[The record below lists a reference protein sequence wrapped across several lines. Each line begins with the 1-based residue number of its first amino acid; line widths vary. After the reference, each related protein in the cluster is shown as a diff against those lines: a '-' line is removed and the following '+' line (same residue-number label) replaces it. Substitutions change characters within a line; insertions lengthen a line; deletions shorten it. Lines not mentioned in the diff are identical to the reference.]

1 MSVFDIIGPL
11 FGIFFMIIW
20 ITVIVS
26 IVQAMRRQSH
36 VTKDVFN
43 TVNQRIK
50 DLSSGNASSGSY
62 RTVYTGPSKG
72 KEAPTSDDFSEVDD
86 RFDDPKS
93 FKDDLNPRSSTI
105 KQSNRVR
112 KTTKVNGFSGRKA
125 RKYAV
130 DSSEMPAHG
139 RLSKESRDD
148 EKEWF

>member
-36 VTKDVFN
+36 STKDVFN

-72 KEAPTSDDFSEVDD
+72 KEVPTSDDFSDVEKRNDTTT
-86 RFDDPKS
+86 
-93 FKDDLNPRSSTI
+93 FKQELNPRSKPI
-105 KQSNRVR
+105 RVSNKVNRN
-112 KTTKVNGFSGRKA
+112 TKVNGFTGRKA
-125 RKYAV
+125 RKYAI

-139 RLSKESRDD
+139 KLSRETRDD